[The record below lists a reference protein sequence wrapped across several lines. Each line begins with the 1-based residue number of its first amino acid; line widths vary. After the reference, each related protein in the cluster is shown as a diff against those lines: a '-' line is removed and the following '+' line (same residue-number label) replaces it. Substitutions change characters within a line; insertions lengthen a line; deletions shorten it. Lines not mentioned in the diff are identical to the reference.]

1 MKNLLLNNPIT
12 ELWKDANSP
21 IEYVVALWVT
31 GLATLAVTGWIYLVS
46 NFILNPS
53 MFNNVSFG
61 VFDYI

>member
-31 GLATLAVTGWIYLVS
+31 GLATLAVTSWIYLVS

>member
-1 MKNLLLNNPIT
+1 MKNLLLNNPIM

-46 NFILNPS
+46 NFMLNPS
-53 MFNNVSFG
+53 MFDNVSFG
-61 VFDYI
+61 IFDYI

>member
-21 IEYVVALWVT
+21 IEYIVAIWVT

-46 NFILNPS
+46 NFMLNPS
-53 MFNNVSFG
+53 IFDNVSFG